1 MAQTTKTTKRA
12 GAMKRLFVLA
22 VAVLAFASA
31 YADEAAA
38 VAAGVDLDIAY
49 CESTGEQYIDTGI
62 LGNPG
67 LRVEAEIM
75 WTETNLVS
83 NVDQHILGSF
93 DKVNNGNTS
102 WRCYPISMSGSRYPF
117 FHYGDKM
124 NNLTSWKYNMS
135 QRYRVTSDLGASSQ
149 SFTADGMD
157 GTAPY
162 TFTSQ
167 QSYTSVGS
175 GKTLY
180 LFALGHG
187 ARDDGVNCMT
197 KARVYWLKIYQNGD
211 LVRDYR
217 PARQG
222 NVYGLW
228 ENVNDV
234 FCGSATATP
243 FKDNVLRSAHGQPD
257 YFVQW
262 IQSDGAN
269 LTYIDTGLFGR
280 PETKIE
286 ARFQW
291 KAVQDRRLICA
302 NKGGNYFHI
311 ASGPNGE
318 MYFRSGS
325 STVIIDGAAYAA
337 NTDYTVVSDVHA
349 SSQTYS
355 VTGPFGTIT
364 TNDNQTV
371 VNTTPHAMFIFAENY
386 GSGSGSFSKVRLYS
400 MKIWQDGMLMRD
412 FVPGIKDGQGVLYD
426 RVNDKCYFSRN
437 GRISAA
443 NGLVGPPAG
452 TPTYPKYKLSYL
464 GSDGGTYIDTGL
476 LGNPG
481 LKVAGDVMW
490 TELPYAQGSDGHIL
504 ASFDNSSYSATRR
517 CYAISSTAINLVG
530 TNMANMC
537 VGGDM
542 IRPGF
547 NYVAGQRYRV
557 ETNLGANSQTLAIEG
572 GATPF
577 TYTANANFT
586 EVDHG
591 QTLYM
596 FALGHSSN
604 GAAAYTKARVYSLKI
619 WQNGALVH
627 DYMPVIADNGGPY
640 FYDKATRTFVQGTNA
655 GLWDVG
661 EIEGRV
667 SLGTSIIFR

>member
-1 MAQTTKTTKRA
+1 MFLLMTAA
-12 GAMKRLFVLA
+12 LCAA
-22 VAVLAFASA
+22 APSAF
-31 YADEAAA
+31 ADEAAA
-38 VAAGVDLDIAY
+38 AAAGVDLDVAY
-49 CESTGEQYIDTGI
+49 CESTGKQYIDTGI

-67 LRVEAEIM
+67 LRVEAEVM

-83 NVDQHILGSF
+83 SADQHVLGSF
-93 DKVNNGNTS
+93 DKVDNGATS

-117 FHYGDKM
+117 FHYGDKQ
-124 NNLTSWKYNMS
+124 NNLTSWQYNIG
-135 QRYRVTSDLGASSQ
+135 QRYRVTSDMGASSQ
-149 SFTADGMD
+149 RFTADGMD

-162 TFTSQ
+162 SYSTSK
-167 QSYTSVGS
+167 SYTAVSS

-197 KARVYWLKIYQNGD
+197 KARVYWLKIYQDDN

-228 ENVNDV
+228 ENVNDE
-234 FCGSATATP
+234 FCASATATP
-243 FKDNVLRSAHGQPD
+243 FVDNVPRSAHGEPD

-262 IQSDGAN
+262 IQSDGTAS
-269 LTYIDTGLFGR
+269 TYIDTGLYGR

-286 ARFQW
+286 AHFQW
-291 KAVQDRRLICA
+291 KAIQDRRLICA
-302 NKGGNYFHI
+302 SKSGNFFHI

-318 MYFRSGS
+318 MWFRSGG
-325 STVIIDGAAYAA
+325 STVTIEGAAYSA

-364 TNDNQTV
+364 TNDTQTA
-371 VNTTPHAMFIFAENY
+371 VNTKPHAMFLFAENY
-386 GSGSGSFSKVRLYS
+386 GSGAGSFPKVRLYS
-400 MKIWQDGMLMRD
+400 MKIWQDGVLVRD
-412 FVPGIKDGQGVLYD
+412 FVPGIKGGQGVLYD

-437 GRISAA
+437 GGITSAA
-443 NGLVGPPAG
+443 GLVGPPAG

-464 GSDGGTYIDTGL
+464 GSEGGSYIDTGL

-481 LKVAGDVMW
+481 LKVEGDVMW
-490 TELPYAQGSDGHIL
+490 MELPYVVGNDRHIL
-504 ASFDNSSYSATRR
+504 ASFDNTSYSATRR
-517 CYAISSTAINLVG
+517 CYAISTTANEMVG
-530 TNMANMC
+530 TNRANMC
-537 VGGDM
+537 VGAAL
-542 IRPGF
+542 IRPNF
-547 NYVAGQRYRV
+547 FYAVGQRYRV
-557 ETNLGANSQTLAIEG
+557 ETYLGANNQTLAIEG

-577 TYTANANFT
+577 TYAANADFT
-586 EVDHG
+586 AEDHG

-661 EIEGRV
+661 EVEGRV
-667 SLGTSIIFR
+667 SLGTSIIIR